1 MLFPSFEH
9 LDVRYR
15 SDDDEEE
22 FGGGGVGGSSELAD
36 SASY

>member
-9 LDVRYR
+9 LDVRYM

-22 FGGGGVGGSSELAD
+22 VGGGGVGGSSELAD